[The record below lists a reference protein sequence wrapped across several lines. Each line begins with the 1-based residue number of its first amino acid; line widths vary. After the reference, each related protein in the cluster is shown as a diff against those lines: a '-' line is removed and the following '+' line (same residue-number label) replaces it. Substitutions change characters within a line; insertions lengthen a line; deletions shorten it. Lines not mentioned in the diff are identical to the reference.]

1 MVVLEEIL
9 VANSVGLLVL
19 IVSMLSKIEIKK
31 ERHLSGRIF
40 DGMMMLTFFALILET
55 ATFLLDGKP
64 GTVVHLLQY
73 ATNAYL
79 FLASSCVGIL
89 WVLFVDI
96 RIFRSINRIKR
107 WVKVLSIPY
116 VALIVLIV
124 CDFFGTGIIF
134 SINEQNVYQ
143 RGELVILTFA
153 FVFCCYFI
161 TLVLA
166 IFAVKRNG
174 HIRFFPVHYFVIPSL
189 LGTLVQGMFYGLSA
203 GWLCLSIALLFVQ
216 LHISNQN
223 AYEDELS
230 GLYNRKYFVWM
241 VEKLTGSKKDH
252 TIGAIMMDIDRFK
265 SINDEFGHSVGDDA
279 IRSIG
284 WILMNIV
291 TDNTVAFRVGGDEF
305 VILLMDGTEADM
317 EQLCSTINERVSEFN
332 KTEGKPYLL
341 SVSMG
346 YSTSQTVG
354 TSLDHFFHQLDQ
366 KMYEQKALR
375 YAKKD

>member
-64 GTVVHLLQY
+64 GTVVHFLQY

-124 CDFFGTGIIF
+124 CDFFGTGISF
-134 SINEQNVYQ
+134 QSMNRMY
-143 RGELVILTFA
+143 
-153 FVFCCYFI
+153 
-161 TLVLA
+161 
-166 IFAVKRNG
+166 
-174 HIRFFPVHYFVIPSL
+174 
-189 LGTLVQGMFYGLSA
+189 
-203 GWLCLSIALLFVQ
+203 
-216 LHISNQN
+216 ISEVN
-223 AYEDELS
+223 L
-230 GLYNRKYFVWM
+230 
-241 VEKLTGSKKDH
+241 
-252 TIGAIMMDIDRFK
+252 
-265 SINDEFGHSVGDDA
+265 
-279 IRSIG
+279 
-284 WILMNIV
+284 
-291 TDNTVAFRVGGDEF
+291 
-305 VILLMDGTEADM
+305 
-317 EQLCSTINERVSEFN
+317 
-332 KTEGKPYLL
+332 
-341 SVSMG
+341 
-346 YSTSQTVG
+346 
-354 TSLDHFFHQLDQ
+354 
-366 KMYEQKALR
+366 
-375 YAKKD
+375 

>member
-1 MVVLEEIL
+1 M
-9 VANSVGLLVL
+9 
-19 IVSMLSKIEIKK
+19 
-31 ERHLSGRIF
+31 
-40 DGMMMLTFFALILET
+40 
-55 ATFLLDGKP
+55 
-64 GTVVHLLQY
+64 
-73 ATNAYL
+73 
-79 FLASSCVGIL
+79 
-89 WVLFVDI
+89 
-96 RIFRSINRIKR
+96 
-107 WVKVLSIPY
+107 
-116 VALIVLIV
+116 
-124 CDFFGTGIIF
+124 
-134 SINEQNVYQ
+134 
-143 RGELVILTFA
+143 
-153 FVFCCYFI
+153 
-161 TLVLA
+161 
-166 IFAVKRNG
+166 
-174 HIRFFPVHYFVIPSL
+174 IPSL

-284 WILMNIV
+284 LILMNIV

-305 VILLMDGTEADM
+305 VVLLMDGTEADM